1 MGKKIKFANETY
13 LDSSGIMHDRSGKHA
28 TRSLDA
34 FLPKGST
41 QSSLYTTQYMQ
52 LGYFEC
58 SMVQYEGWSN
68 LTLLVSSAFYGN
80 QHWSTHL
87 LTIAQAEDISAN
99 YVRVGGTSRQFFYK
113 ADTANKRVYLYV
125 RVTGGNGFG
134 NWSTTILNEWQCY
147 WHLEVIQNIEYDS
160 SWIQITSDIPD
171 QAYSTSN
178 VGDYIVLRKN
188 ANEEPLNWTQ
198 SGTWLLHALH
208 TVDRVSGES
217 FTKTSDNAT
226 VQVGKNVKRVR
237 VDASC
242 QFTIA
247 TSKVMYVMLAIF
259 KNNTQVAMA
268 IRTNTFWDTLF
279 CTTCLDVVEGDLIS
293 CKVYKGEGDTV
304 QIYDLLASFL
314 PGRGNYLIVE
324 CIG

>member
-1 MGKKIKFANETY
+1 MNI
-13 LDSSGIMHDRSGKHA
+13 D
-28 TRSLDA
+28 
-34 FLPKGST
+34 
-41 QSSLYTTQYMQ
+41 
-52 LGYFEC
+52 
-58 SMVQYEGWSN
+58 
-68 LTLLVSSAFYGN
+68 LLN
-80 QHWSTHL
+80 
-87 LTIAQAEDISAN
+87 
-99 YVRVGGTSRQFFYK
+99 
-113 ADTANKRVYLYV
+113 
-125 RVTGGNGFG
+125 
-134 NWSTTILNEWQCY
+134 
-147 WHLEVIQNIEYDS
+147 S